1 MRLFSNH
8 YLGRGADP
16 DDEMMFADEFFY
28 AIDVDNSMEIDFSE
42 FLWFMLWQVVGGG
55 AMRARGVD
63 RIDASEGRFRAV
75 AAARARS
82 RGV

>member
-16 DDEMMFADEFFY
+16 DDEVMFADEFFY

-42 FLWFMLWQVVGGG
+42 FLWFMLWQVGRSCRGGCD
-55 AMRARGVD
+55 AERAR
-63 RIDASEGRFRAV
+63 R
-75 AAARARS
+75 RS
-82 RGV
+82 NP